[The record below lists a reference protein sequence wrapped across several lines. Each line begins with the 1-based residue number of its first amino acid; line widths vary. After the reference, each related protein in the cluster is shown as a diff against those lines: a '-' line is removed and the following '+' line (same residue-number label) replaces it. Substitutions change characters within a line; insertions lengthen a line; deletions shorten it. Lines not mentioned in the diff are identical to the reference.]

1 MKKSVIHIGV
11 CCVLSRVRLFV
22 TPWTVAHRPLCP
34 WGFPGR
40 NAGVGAVSSSRFTL
54 VPISMLLFPPTLSS
68 LALASDFI
76 LCLSLSLLLSLFLT
90 ENTIYTSYHQGF
102 HGGSD
107 GKESAFN
114 SGHLGLIPG
123 STRIVFPC
131 FAV

>member
-11 CCVLSRVRLFV
+11 CCVLSRVRLFE
-22 TPWTVAHRPLCP
+22 TPRAVAHRPLCP
-34 WGFPGR
+34 WGPQAG
-40 NAGVGAVSSSRFTL
+40 AGVGALSSRFTL
-54 VPISMLLFPPTLSS
+54 VPVSMLLFPPALSP

-76 LCLSLSLLLSLFLT
+76 LSLSLSLSLSLT

-102 HGGSD
+102 RGGSD
-107 GKESAFN
+107 GKESAFS

-123 STRIVFPC
+123 SIRIVFPC